1 MPWRGILPILIKKNH
16 NMYRQTLHSL
26 FLLATFLPLCF
37 CGCSSDDD
45 DNKDPL
51 TINTN
56 ANKTAEHPE
65 AGRMEMPKLAGGVA
79 NMFLVKRLSSGQVN
93 YCIEWSLAKKA
104 QRWTAFRWDNT
115 NSGGYIK
122 REDNFM
128 EDYDIPEVYRTTSS
142 HYSGSGYTRGH
153 IIASA
158 DRWNSLE
165 ANRQT
170 FLYSNMQP
178 QLYSFNGGIWAN
190 LEMKIRSWNTADFR
204 DTLYVV
210 KGGTIDKDDQILEYA
225 RRGTA
230 LQLLVPKYFFMAILC
245 KNKNATNGGYKA
257 IGFWMQHR
265 SFYEDEK
272 NLSPYIVSI
281 DQLENLTDIDFF
293 CNLPDHIERQV
304 EAQVIRTAWGFQ

>member
-1 MPWRGILPILIKKNH
+1 MKHTTFPWVLLLVIIATPV
-16 NMYRQTLHSL
+16 L
-26 FLLATFLPLCF
+26 FW
-37 CGCSSDDD
+37 GCSSDDD
-45 DNKDPL
+45 EKDPL
-51 TINTN
+51 NININ

-65 AGRMEMPKLAGGVA
+65 AGRLEMPKLKEGVV
-79 NMFLVKRLSSGQVN
+79 NMLLVKRLSSGSIN
-93 YCIEWSLAKKA
+93 FCIEWDISKKA

-115 NSGGYIK
+115 NSSGYVK
-122 REDNFM
+122 REDNFI
-128 EDYDIPEVYRTTSS
+128 EDFDIPEMYRTTSS

-153 IIASA
+153 ICASA

-190 LEMKIRSWNTADFR
+190 LESKVRSWNEASFR

-210 KGGTIDKDDQILEYA
+210 KGGTIDRSSDIREYV
-225 RRGTA
+225 RKGSP

-245 KNKNATNGGYKA
+245 KNSSTTNDGYKA
-257 IGFWMQHR
+257 IGFYLEHR

-272 NLSPYIVSI
+272 NLAPYIVSI

-304 EAQVIRTAWGFQ
+304 ESQVVKTAWGFR